1 MQRLDVMPP
10 IESLPYFACS
20 RRNSLAAWSIASSQL
35 TSRHGSVIFAR
46 IIGFVMRSWCV
57 A

>member
-1 MQRLDVMPP
+1 MPP
-10 IESLPYFACS
+10 IELTPNDAC
-20 RRNSLAAWSIASSQL
+20 RRLNSEAAWWMASSYD

-46 IIGFVMRSWCV
+46 IIGRVMRSACV